1 MSLKAELK
9 ALQTRLEAGR
19 SPEALAIMH
28 RAVDDLRK
36 SGATERI
43 LLVGGRAPDFRLPNA
58 NEELIDSRALRERGP
73 LVVTFYR
80 GRW

>member
-1 MSLKAELK
+1 MTLKAELK
-9 ALQTRLEAGR
+9 ALQTRLEANR

-28 RAVDDLRK
+28 RAVEELRT
-36 SGATERI
+36 SGATNRV
-43 LLVGGRAPDFRLPNA
+43 LHVGDKAPDFVLPNA
-58 NEELIDSRALRERGP
+58 NEQPIDSRILRERGS

>member
-9 ALQTRLEAGR
+9 AFQTRLEAGR
-19 SPEALAIMH
+19 SPEALTIMH
-28 RAVDDLRK
+28 RAVNDLRK
-36 SGATERI
+36 SGAAERI
-43 LLVGGRAPDFRLPNA
+43 LRIGDRAPDFRLPNA

>member
-9 ALQTRLEAGR
+9 ALQTRLEANR
-19 SPEALAIMH
+19 SPEAVAIMH
-28 RAVDDLRK
+28 RAVADLRT
-36 SGATERI
+36 SAATSRI
-43 LLVGGRAPDFRLPNA
+43 LRVGDRAPDFILPNA
-58 NEELIDSRALRERGP
+58 DGHLADSRRLREQGS